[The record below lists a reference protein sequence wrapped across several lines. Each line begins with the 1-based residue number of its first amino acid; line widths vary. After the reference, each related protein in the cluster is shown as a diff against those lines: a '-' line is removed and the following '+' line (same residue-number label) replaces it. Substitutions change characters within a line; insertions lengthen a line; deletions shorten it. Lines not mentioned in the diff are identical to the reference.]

1 MSLVLKTIAV
11 VLGLYLLGFVLFAAN
26 LPAAPAQLGKPDAIV
41 ALTGGGARLDAA
53 VALFERGVGK
63 RLLISGVA
71 LATTKPE
78 IKKLAHGGARFDCC
92 ADLGFAAEDTHGN
105 AAEAADWVRAHHFK
119 SLVVVTATY
128 HMPRSLSEFSSR
140 MPGVKLIAYPV
151 EPEGI
156 DLQEWWRDPRAL
168 RVLQSEYAK
177 YLASMALTHL
187 ASSDDR
193 STGLDPNAARGKASR
208 AS

>member
-1 MSLVLKTIAV
+1 MSLVLKTMAV

-26 LPAAPAQLGKPDAIV
+26 LPAAPANVGKPDAIV

-71 LATTKPE
+71 PSTTKKE
-78 IKKLAHGGARFDCC
+78 LKALSHGGARFDCC
-92 ADLGFAAEDTHGN
+92 ADLGFMAADTHGN
-105 AAEAADWVRAHHFK
+105 AEEAANWVRTHHYK
-119 SLVVVTATY
+119 SIVVVTATY
-128 HMPRSLSEFSSR
+128 HMPRSLTEFSAR
-140 MPGVKLIAYPV
+140 MPGVKLEAYPV

-156 DLQEWWRDPRAL
+156 DLREWWRDPRAL
-168 RVLQSEYAK
+168 RVLQGEYAK
-177 YLASMALTHL
+177 YLASVTLTHVL
-187 ASSDDR
+187 AAKTDAP
-193 STGLDPNAARGKASR
+193 LDPRAQQGKASR